1 MKTEQKILYVQ
12 LLGGFQ
18 VTWGGEPLNLPISS
32 ATKTMQ
38 FFQIIVLSGRKG
50 ITRELL
56 VKYLSEGQELSDPAN
71 SLRVTNYR
79 LRRILADSGLP
90 NCNYIQIV
98 KGSYCWNY
106 EIPLETDVGEFE
118 NLIKEVDLAEDID
131 EKDELRKK
139 ACRLYKGDLLPLLGA
154 EDWVMT
160 EGTYYKNAYIK
171 ILKDVLESLK
181 YKGAYEEMFELSSQ
195 AARIFP
201 YEEWQLS
208 QIESLMAMGEYD
220 KALSIYNDT
229 SRLYMNDLGVS
240 PSKQMVEL
248 YHAMTGRLRGS
259 SESLENIRI
268 QIQEQSVNTGAF
280 YCNLLSFVDI
290 CRILNRISERN
301 DKSMSL
307 MLCTFRQTGG
317 DIRKG
322 QRIIGMQMPVL
333 KNIIQKVLRK
343 GDFFTK
349 YSPCQFLI
357 FLTGIVEDNC
367 PIVSERIQKAFMETN
382 PSDKLS
388 LHFSMTSVNEIERK
402 WTDSSELEE

>member
-1 MKTEQKILYVQ
+1 MKIEQKILYVQ
-12 LLGGFQ
+12 MLGGFR
-18 VTWGGEPLNLPISS
+18 VTWGGEPLNIPISS

-56 VKYLSEGQELSDPAN
+56 VKYLSEGHELSDPAN

-79 LRRILADSGLP
+79 LRRLLADSGLP

-118 NLIKEVDLAEDID
+118 NLIKEADLAEDID
-131 EKDELRKK
+131 QKDELRIK

-154 EDWVMT
+154 EDWVMI
-160 EGTYYKNAYIK
+160 EGAYYKNAYIK
-171 ILKDVLESLK
+171 VLKEVLASLK
-181 YKGAYEEMFELSSQ
+181 KKGVYEEMFELSSQ

-229 SRLYMNDLGVS
+229 SRLYMNDLGIS
-240 PSKQMVEL
+240 PSKQMLEL
-248 YHAMTGRLRGS
+248 YQAMTGSIKGS
-259 SESLENIRI
+259 SDNLDNIRI
-268 QIQEQSVNTGAF
+268 QIQEQSTDTGAF
-280 YCNLLSFVDI
+280 FCNLLTFVDT
-290 CRILNRISERN
+290 CRILNRIAERSDTN
-301 DKSMSL
+301 MSL
-307 MLCTFRQTGG
+307 MLCTLKHTVG
-317 DIRKG
+317 DMRKG
-322 QRIIGMQMPVL
+322 QRMIEMQMPVL
-333 KNIIQKVLRK
+333 KSVIQTVLRK
-343 GDFFTK
+343 GDFYTK

-357 FLTGIVEDNC
+357 FLIGIEEDNC
-367 PIVSERIQKAFMETN
+367 SIVSGRIQKTFMGTN
-382 PSDKLS
+382 PPDRVS
-388 LHFSMTSVNEIERK
+388 LHFSMTSVNEIERR
-402 WTDSSELEE
+402 WPDIGGPEE